1 MTHSVAA
8 HVLEDAIRSF
18 RAQKQLAERAMV
30 QLDDR
35 DLARTI
41 DRENNSIAI
50 IVKHLRGNMRSRW
63 TDFLTT
69 DGEKPNRRRDT
80 EFEIDGAVTRS
91 DVMEWWEEGWGTL
104 FSTLDALQADELQR
118 TVYIRG
124 EPHSVMEAINR
135 QLTHYAYHVGQI
147 VMLAKHFRGARW
159 TTLSIP
165 KAGSPSTQSTG

>member
-1 MTHSVAA
+1 MTDSLAV

-18 RAQKQLAERAMV
+18 RAQKQLAERAMA

-35 DLARTI
+35 DLVRAI

-63 TDFLTT
+63 IDFLTT

-80 EFEIDGAVTRS
+80 EFELDGAVTRS
-91 DVMEWWEEGWGTL
+91 EVMDWWEEGWGAL
-104 FSTLDALQADELQR
+104 FNTLDALHGDELQH
-118 TVYIRG
+118 TVHIRG
-124 EPHSVMEAINR
+124 EPHSVLEAINR
-135 QLTHYAYHVGQI
+135 QLTHYAYHVGQM

-165 KAGSPSTQSTG
+165 KPVSPSTPSTA